1 MCPLHSEGSTTGM
14 TSEADRR
21 RLLEIAR
28 RAIEAHTAN
37 RPLPVPDVS
46 GVLGTRGGA
55 FVTLHTGSELRG
67 CIGHV
72 EADQPLGEVVPRCA
86 IAAASEDPRFPPVTA
101 NELRRLV
108 IELSLLG
115 MLEPLA
121 GPAEVEIGRHG
132 LVASQGGRR
141 GLLLPQVAVEWDWDA
156 EAFLAHTCHKAG
168 LLRDAWKRGA
178 NLWRFEA
185 EVFAEPPTD

>member
-1 MCPLHSEGSTTGM
+1 M

-132 LVASQGGRR
+132 LVASRGGRR

>member
-1 MCPLHSEGSTTGM
+1 M
-14 TSEADRR
+14 TPEADRR

-28 RAIEAHTAN
+28 LAIEAHTTK
-37 RPLPVPDVS
+37 RPIPVPDVA
-46 GVLGTRGGA
+46 GVLATHGGA

-72 EADQPLGEVVPRCA
+72 EADQPLGKVVPRCA
-86 IAAASEDPRFPPVTA
+86 IAAASEDPRFPPITE

-115 MLEPLA
+115 MLEPV
-121 GPAEVEIGRHG
+121 GRPADVEIGRHG
-132 LVASQGGRR
+132 LVVSQSGRR

-156 EAFLAHTCHKAG
+156 EAFLAHTCNKAG
-168 LLRDAWKRGA
+168 LPRDAWKRGA
-178 NLWRFEA
+178 TLWRFEA
-185 EVFAEPPTD
+185 EVFAESPIA

>member
-14 TSEADRR
+14 TSEPDRR

-86 IAAASEDPRFPPVTA
+86 IAAASEDPRFPPVTE

-185 EVFAEPPTD
+185 EVFAEPPTE